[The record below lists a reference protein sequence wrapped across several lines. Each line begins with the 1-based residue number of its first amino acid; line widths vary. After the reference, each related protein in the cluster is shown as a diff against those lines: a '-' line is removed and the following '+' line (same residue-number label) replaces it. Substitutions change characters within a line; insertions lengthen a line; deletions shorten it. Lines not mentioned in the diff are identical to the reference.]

1 MPRLRARCRRKE
13 VHKVLGENLFIDL
26 GDDLGVKRADF
37 RNCLIGT
44 PSRSIWGLIAAIM
57 IAAASSEAVSVSI
70 MNLLIRAPAFLR
82 IEDFNKS
89 QHRMLTVKRKTPA
102 YTISIWDFGGI

>member
-37 RNCLIGT
+37 RNRLIGT
-44 PSRSIWGLIAAIM
+44 ALLVEDYLPIPSVYGILEVF
-57 IAAASSEAVSVSI
+57 AS
-70 MNLLIRAPAFLR
+70 
-82 IEDFNKS
+82 
-89 QHRMLTVKRKTPA
+89 LTAR
-102 YTISIWDFGGI
+102 